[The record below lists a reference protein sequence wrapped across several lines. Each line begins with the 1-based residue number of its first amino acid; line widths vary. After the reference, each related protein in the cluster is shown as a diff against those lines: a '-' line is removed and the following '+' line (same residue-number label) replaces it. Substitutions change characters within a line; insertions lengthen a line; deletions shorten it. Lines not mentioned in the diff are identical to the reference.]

1 MDPVVGSI
9 LIEAA
14 TRVGA
19 PLVKS
24 ILGSFLGDDAAEV
37 GGVVIDTVA
46 KKLGV
51 QPAEIPDQPPEKIDA
66 AVKET
71 ESQAPELLVQ
81 WNVQQAQAIA
91 LQKAEMDKVGEPTWT
106 WAWRPAWMWFLGF
119 LWLYRFVI
127 VPTVDAAVGSSM
139 GSSLPFDTLFWLTGT
154 FAAFYMGGH
163 TLKDG
168 LAKWLGRSQ

>member
-24 ILGSFLGDDAAEV
+24 LLERFLGDDAAEV

-51 QPAEIPDQPPEKIDA
+51 PVNEIGDQPADKVDA
-66 AVKET
+66 AVRET
-71 ESQAPELLVQ
+71 ESQVPEILTQ
-81 WNVQQAQAIA
+81 WNIQQAQAIA
-91 LQKAEMDKVGEPTWT
+91 LQKAEMDKGEPTWT

-119 LWLYRFVI
+119 LWLFRFVL
-127 VPTVDAAVGSSM
+127 VPTVDAGVGSSM
-139 GSSLPFDTLFWLTGT
+139 AATLPFDTLFWLTAT
-154 FAAFYMGGH
+154 FAGFYMGGH
-163 TLKDG
+163 TLKDTMT
-168 LAKWLGRSQ
+168 KWLGRP

>member
-1 MDPVVGSI
+1 MDPVLGSI
-9 LIEAA
+9 LVEAA

-24 ILGSFLGDDAAEV
+24 LLERFLGDDAAEV

-51 QPAEIPDQPPEKIDA
+51 QPDEIAEQPPEKIDA
-66 AVKET
+66 AIKET
-71 ESQAPELLVQ
+71 ESLAPDLLIQ

-106 WAWRPAWMWFLGF
+106 WAWRPAWMWFLGG
-119 LWLYRFVI
+119 LWLFRFVI
-127 VPTVDAAVGSSM
+127 VPTVDAGTGSSM
-139 GSSLPFDTLFWLTGT
+139 ATALPFDTLFWLTAT
-154 FAAFYMGGH
+154 FSGFYMGGH

-168 LAKWLGRSQ
+168 LAKWLGRPQ